1 MKANR
6 AMFILG
12 VTRPTLKRYRD
23 QGLIKATKL
32 SSGQYDYDAN
42 SVYELKNGGTVR
54 RNVIYARVSTHQQR
68 VELDRQ
74 IVCVKN
80 YAKNNGYKI
89 DSIYSDIASGISF
102 KNRNGLSTLLT
113 YVLEGKINK
122 VFVLSSDRLSRT
134 DFSLYRSLFK
144 RYDTQIVCVRSSSDV
159 MIDKEEFS
167 HDLRDYLNGFST
179 SIFTDD
185 ARTFS
190 E

>member
-32 SSGQYDYDAN
+32 PSGQYDYDTN
-42 SVYELKNGGTVR
+42 SIYELKNGGVIR

-68 VELDRQ
+68 DELDRQ
-74 IVCVKN
+74 IACVKD
-80 YAKNNGYKI
+80 YAKSNGYKI

-102 KNRNGLSTLLT
+102 KNRDDLSTLLT
-113 YVLEGKINK
+113 YILEGKISK
-122 VFVLSSDRLSRT
+122 VFVASSDRLART

-144 RYDTQIVCVRSSSDV
+144 RYDTQIVCVYSSSDTT
-159 MIDKEEFS
+159 IDKEEFS
-167 HDLRDYLNGFST
+167 HDLRDYLNSFST

-185 ARTFS
+185 ARTFNK
-190 E
+190 